1 MKTLAMGLAIF
12 ASAPFIPLM
21 VTHAAAQA
29 PATITHAIATA
40 PQAHTCTYTV
50 HSGDTLSRIAPNY
63 HLAWE
68 TLYNLN
74 YQTVGDNPDVIQVG
88 EVLTVCDDGHHTVA
102 IHTPRPTTP
111 NTPAPPPQPAPRP
124 TAPPAPATGSVQGMI
139 EQVFGGYA
147 GGALAIARCE
157 SGYDPN
163 AWNGIAIGNSHA
175 SGVFQILYPSTW
187 EGTSYRNYSPYNAWA
202 NIQAAHEIFVR
213 DGYSW
218 REWECQP

>member
-1 MKTLAMGLAIF
+1 MKTLAFGLAIF
-12 ASAPFIPLM
+12 ASATFTPFV
-21 VTHAAAQA
+21 VTHPIVPA
-29 PATITHAIATA
+29 PVVPSRMVATVF
-40 PQAHTCTYTV
+40 QAHACTYTV
-50 HSGDTLSRIAPNY
+50 RSGDTLSGIAPRY
-63 HLAWE
+63 ELAWP
-68 TLYNLN
+68 TLYDLN
-74 YQTVGDNPDVIQVG
+74 RQTVGDNPDMIHIG
-88 EVLTVCDDGHHTVA
+88 DMLTICDDGHHTVSTPA
-102 IHTPRPTTP
+102 PRPAAPRPTTP
-111 NTPAPPPQPAPRP
+111 PAPRP
-124 TAPPAPATGSVQGMI
+124 ISPPATGTVQGMI

-157 SGYDPN
+157 SGYAPN